1 MCKQFS
7 IALSIAVL
15 AGLCTVAAAQEK
27 GAEQSFPIG
36 ILNVEKIAQ
45 QYKPFQMKVA
55 ALQEEGKEANT
66 AVALKQSEAQAVAND
81 LQKAMP
87 GSAEALK
94 LQMQLLRLQR
104 ELQQF
109 VAENQQ
115 KFREK
120 DLKVSLSLHR
130 EIDEVL
136 RPYCKAKGLKLVVR
150 TQNGSLDENQNQ
162 QQIAQALGRG
172 VLFEDGLD
180 ITEDVLKL
188 LVEKSGKGKP

>member
-1 MCKQFS
+1 MFKHFS
-7 IALSIAVL
+7 TILSITVL
-15 AGLCTVAAAQEK
+15 AGLHGFAAAQEK
-27 GAEQSFPIG
+27 GAEQSLPIG

>member
-27 GAEQSFPIG
+27 GAEQSLPIG

-115 KFREK
+115 KFRDK

>member
-55 ALQEEGKEANT
+55 ALQEEGKEANV
-66 AVALKQSEAQAVAND
+66 AIALKNSEAQAVAND

-115 KFREK
+115 KFRDK

-162 QQIAQALGRG
+162 QQIVQALGRG

-180 ITEDVLKL
+180 ITEDVMKL